1 MGGDILLPS
10 RLVGLGE
17 NCPPLAESGVE
28 CQQKTT
34 TILEHFVPKKLPL
47 VIRIVLNVI
56 KCCVIQLL
64 M

>member
-10 RLVGLGE
+10 RLVGLRE

-34 TILEHFVPKKLPL
+34 TILEHFVPKKTASGD
-47 VIRIVLNVI
+47 
-56 KCCVIQLL
+56 
-64 M
+64 